1 MTIQL
6 NQANIHLLP
15 AALPAPTYERTAV
28 QAGIV
33 HFGVGGFH
41 RAHQAFYLDQLM
53 EQGLA
58 MDFGIVG
65 VGLLPGDKALGRA
78 LKAQDCLYTL
88 VSKDEQGGQAAKVI
102 GSIIDYLC
110 GPDSPAA
117 VLQRLAAPETRIVTL
132 TITEGGY
139 NFDQITGEFDWNDP
153 DVAHDLAHPDRPRTV
168 FGYLTQAL
176 ARRRADGIVPF
187 DVVSC
192 DNIPSNGAVARR
204 SLLAFARGAD
214 PDLADWIAA
223 EVAFP
228 NSMVDRITPRPTKA
242 ASAELA
248 QRTGVVDNCVV
259 VAEAFTQWVLED
271 GFGGRRP
278 PFERAG
284 VQLVADVEPYELMK
298 LRLLNASH
306 QALAYFSYLMGYR
319 LVHDAVRDSLVR
331 DFLADYMQHEGAPSL
346 PQVPGVD
353 LDAYQQTLI
362 KRFGNEAIADTVARL
377 AAEASDRIPKW
388 LVPVVHQR
396 LAAGA
401 PAERSAAIVASWA
414 RFAEGVDESG
424 TPFEVVDNQ
433 LEQVKAAARRQGADP
448 LAFLRQESFFGS
460 LADEPR
466 FTEPYLKTLDSLHQ
480 RGARETLRSLVA
492 V

>member
-6 NQANIHLLP
+6 SQANLHLLP
-15 AALPAPTYERTAV
+15 AHLPAPSYDRAAV
-28 QAGIV
+28 RPGIV

-53 EQGLA
+53 GQGLA

-65 VGLLPGDKALGRA
+65 VGLLPADQALGRA

-88 VSKDEQGGQAAKVI
+88 VAKDEQGGQSPRVI
-102 GSIIDYLC
+102 GSIIDYLY

-117 VLQRLAAPETRIVTL
+117 VLDRLAAPETRIVTL

-139 NFDQITGEFDWNDP
+139 NFVQATGEFDWDNP
-153 DVAHDLAHPDRPRTV
+153 DAAHDLANPSQPRTV
-168 FGYLTQAL
+168 FGYLAGAL
-176 ARRRADGIVPF
+176 ERRRAHGIVPF

-192 DNIPSNGAVARR
+192 DNIPSNGVVARR
-204 SLLAFARGAD
+204 SLLAFARALD
-214 PDLADWIAA
+214 PGLADWIAA

-228 NSMVDRITPRPTKA
+228 NSMVDRITPRPTEA

-248 QRTGVVDNCVV
+248 QRTGVADSCAV

-271 GFGGRRP
+271 GFGGARP
-278 PFERAG
+278 PLERAG
-284 VQLVADVEPYELMK
+284 VQVVADVEPYELMK
-298 LRLLNASH
+298 LRLLNVSH

-319 LVHDAVRDSLVR
+319 LVHDAVGDALVR
-331 DFLADYMQHEGAPSL
+331 GFLLDYMRREGAPSL
-346 PQVPGVD
+346 PEVPGVD

-362 KRFGNEAIADTVARL
+362 KRFANAAIADTVARL

-388 LVPVVHQR
+388 LVPVVRQR
-396 LAAGA
+396 LAAGE
-401 PAERSAAIVASWA
+401 PLERSAAIVASWA

-424 TPFEVVDNQ
+424 AAFEVVDNQ
-433 LEQVKAAARRQGADP
+433 AEQVKAAARRQGRDP

-460 LADEPR
+460 LAQEPR

-480 RGARETLRSLVA
+480 LGARETLRALVA
-492 V
+492 A